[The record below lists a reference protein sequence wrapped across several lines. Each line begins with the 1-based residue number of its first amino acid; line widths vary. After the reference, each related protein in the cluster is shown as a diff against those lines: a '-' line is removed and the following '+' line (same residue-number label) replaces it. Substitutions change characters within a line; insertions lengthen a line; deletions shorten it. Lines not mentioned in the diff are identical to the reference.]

1 MLKVLRKNAPVKK
14 RYIRANEAPFMNKVR
29 EKEIIKWWQ
38 HKNVF
43 LKKKKNT
50 WKSSSIWHR
59 KNYCAS
65 LLRKEK
71 RNYFENIDTSKNPD
85 NKIFW
90 KTVKRMFH
98 SCYIRKLPS
107 AVAIFENHQGNVFS
121 FGHVSLDE
129 ITKKNKK
136 IRCEEGLS
144 GYGYYY

>member
-1 MLKVLRKNAPVKK
+1 MLLL
-14 RYIRANEAPFMNKVR
+14 
-29 EKEIIKWWQ
+29 
-38 HKNVF
+38 KNVILEQMKLLSWTKF
-43 LKKKKNT
+43 GTRKLWNDDNIKTSFWKKKKKNT
-50 WKSSSIWHR
+50 WKSSSIWQR
-59 KNYCAS
+59 NSYCAS
-65 LLRKEK
+65 LLRREK

-85 NKIFW
+85 NNIFW

-144 GYGYYY
+144 RYGYYY